1 MNKRTAKARAW
12 KQFSKYIRLRDSD
25 KDGYCECISC
35 GVRRFWEGE
44 GMQAGHLIGGRSN
57 AVLFHED
64 LVYSQC
70 ASCNYRSGE
79 QASFWLALKK
89 VKNWN
94 DEKWAE
100 LKALKNK
107 TIKYTF
113 ADLKEIEEKYAD
125 MAIGEA
131 HKRGLVI

>member
-1 MNKRTAKARAW
+1 
-12 KQFSKYIRLRDSD
+12 
-25 KDGYCECISC
+25 
-35 GVRRFWEGE
+35 
-44 GMQAGHLIGGRSN
+44 MQAGHLIGGRSN
-57 AVLFHED
+57 AVLFHEE
-64 LVYSQC
+64 LVFAQC

-79 QASFWLALKK
+79 QASFWLAIKK
-89 VKNWN
+89 VKGWT

-113 ADLKEIEEKYAD
+113 EDLKEIEEKYAD

-131 HKRGLVI
+131 TKRGLHLKD